1 MKTWGRGWVVLVVR
15 TKWRDSRRIF
25 HSFHGDLLS
34 KNMVRTAWGRTT
46 SAVWS
51 IFADLNRPLSPKLP
65 DKDALS
71 IHRPRLACFSLF
83 SNLELFW
90 RNNKTIIEF
99 GFPRIWRI
107 LHAPRWTTPYSICR
121 TLHILLSLIQWW
133 LNMPQITYN
142 WPYLLA
148 TVTHL
153 SNIWKRSIQVSAQC
167 LWYEQSQSYFRVWL
181 GVLRLS

>member
-1 MKTWGRGWVVLVVR
+1 MTSLPLIKFRKNFVILNRWRQNDVKSAAWLQVIEPVTVKTWGRGWVVLVVR

-99 GFPRIWRI
+99 GCRRIWRI
-107 LHAPRWTTPYSICR
+107 LQISEVVI
-121 TLHILLSLIQWW
+121 TLRDLQ
-133 LNMPQITYN
+133 N
-142 WPYLLA
+142 
-148 TVTHL
+148 
-153 SNIWKRSIQVSAQC
+153 SASFNNC
-167 LWYEQSQSYFRVWL
+167 
-181 GVLRLS
+181 

>member
-1 MKTWGRGWVVLVVR
+1 MTSLPLIKFRKNFVILNRWRQNDVKSAAWLQVIEPLTVKTWGPGWVVVVVR
-15 TKWRDSRRIF
+15 TKWRDSWRIF
-25 HSFHGDLLS
+25 HSFQGEILS

-83 SNLELFW
+83 LNLELFW

-107 LHAPRWTTPYSICR
+107 LQVPRWTTPS
-121 TLHILLSLIQWW
+121 
-133 LNMPQITYN
+133 
-142 WPYLLA
+142 
-148 TVTHL
+148 
-153 SNIWKRSIQVSAQC
+153 
-167 LWYEQSQSYFRVWL
+167 
-181 GVLRLS
+181 

>member
-1 MKTWGRGWVVLVVR
+1 MTSLPLIKFRKNFVILNRWRQNDVKSAAWLQVIEPVTVKTWGRGWVVLVVR

-121 TLHILLSLIQWW
+121 TLHILLSLIQ
-133 LNMPQITYN
+133 
-142 WPYLLA
+142 
-148 TVTHL
+148 
-153 SNIWKRSIQVSAQC
+153 
-167 LWYEQSQSYFRVWL
+167 
-181 GVLRLS
+181 

>member
-1 MKTWGRGWVVLVVR
+1 MTSLPLIKFRKNFVILNRWRQNDVKSAAWLQVIEAVTVKTWGRGWVVLVVR

-121 TLHILLSLIQWW
+121 TLHILLSLIQ
-133 LNMPQITYN
+133 
-142 WPYLLA
+142 
-148 TVTHL
+148 
-153 SNIWKRSIQVSAQC
+153 
-167 LWYEQSQSYFRVWL
+167 
-181 GVLRLS
+181 

>member
-1 MKTWGRGWVVLVVR
+1 MTSLPLIKFRKNFVILNRWRQNDVKSAAWLQVIEPVTVKTWGRGCVVFVVR
-15 TKWRDSRRIF
+15 TKWWDSRRIF

-107 LHAPRWTTPYSICR
+107 LHAPRWTTPSSICR
-121 TLHILLSLIQWW
+121 TLHILLSLIQ
-133 LNMPQITYN
+133 
-142 WPYLLA
+142 
-148 TVTHL
+148 
-153 SNIWKRSIQVSAQC
+153 
-167 LWYEQSQSYFRVWL
+167 
-181 GVLRLS
+181 